1 MFSAPA
7 DCPAE
12 SGPADTDRTFL
23 HSFLCP
29 DEPVMAETSD
39 SRTDIPPT
47 QLPADPGVADRSA
60 KSVLQS
66 RTKPV
71 RRRRRPPAWAVKLAE
86 QIRVAKVFLR
96 TGLPNLFRDRRR
108 EISTVVVSF
117 AVHLLI
123 GLMFAVWMMPD
134 STTDGVLRLLGAVDD
149 AAEQIQ
155 PDDIPQIV
163 QPDSM
168 QDLKVD
174 STMKQ
179 MLSELDRGT
188 QRMNLNSPRP
198 EDLTLPVE
206 NLQDLSE
213 IPVIKGEF
221 GGRSEAGRRA
231 AVKRFGGSAESEKA
245 VNAGLTWLQKV
256 QKQDGSWSFEA
267 VGPAGQGG
275 SLQATPMGATSLA
288 LLTFLGGGHT
298 HEIKGEYQET
308 VTRGLNWLLSKAEV
322 TSSGLDLRGTA
333 QGNSG
338 LYVQGIA
345 TICLCESAALCPGD
359 RALKRA
365 ATSAIRFVER
375 SQDRLGGGW
384 RYTPNQP
391 GDTSVT
397 GWQLMALQS
406 AKANRISVG
415 ADTMQD
421 ARSFLRSVSV
431 ENGAKYAYMPR
442 GGPTDTMTAV
452 GLLCQMYMGW
462 RKDRPEL
469 QAGVEHLAKVGPSR
483 ENMYYNYY
491 ATQVLHH
498 FGGELWDKWNLRMR
512 EQLVTT
518 QLRDGPGAGSWD
530 VTDPH
535 GGGGGRI
542 YQTAL
547 SVLTLEVYY
556 RHLPMYR
563 KLDEATENSAG
574 RQKQ

>member
-1 MFSAPA
+1 
-7 DCPAE
+7 
-12 SGPADTDRTFL
+12 
-23 HSFLCP
+23 
-29 DEPVMAETSD
+29 MAEQSD
-39 SRTDIPPT
+39 SRSNAQPASDTTGASDANGIPAPSHPQPT
-47 QLPADPGVADRSA
+47 RI
-60 KSVLQS
+60 
-66 RTKPV
+66 RHT
-71 RRRRRPPAWAVKLAE
+71 RRRRQPPAWAVSLAARL
-86 QIRVAKVFLR
+86 QSLRHFLR
-96 TGLPNLFRDRRR
+96 HGLPALLKNRRR
-108 EISTVVVSF
+108 EVLTVLVSF
-117 AVHLLI
+117 AAHLVI
-123 GLMFAVWMMPD
+123 GLLFAVWMMPD
-134 STTDGVLRLLGAVDD
+134 AATDGVLRLLGVVDK
-149 AAEQIQ
+149 AADDVQ
-155 PDDIPQIV
+155 PEDIPQIV

-168 QDLKVD
+168 QDLQVD

-198 EDLTLPVE
+198 EDLTLPVDD
-206 NLQDLSE
+206 LQDLTE
-213 IPVIKGEF
+213 IPVMKGEF

-231 AVKRFGGSAESEKA
+231 AVKKFGGSADSERA
-245 VNAGLTWLQKV
+245 VNSGLTWLQKI
-256 QKQDGSWSFEA
+256 QKKDGSWSFEE
-267 VGPAGQGG
+267 VGGAGQGG

-298 HEIKGEYQET
+298 HEIKGQYQET
-308 VTRGLNWLLSKAEV
+308 VTRGLNWLLSKAET

-345 TICLCESAALCPGD
+345 TICLCEAAALAPKD
-359 RALKRA
+359 RTLKRA

-397 GWQLMALQS
+397 GWQIMALQS
-406 AKANRISVG
+406 AKANRISVA

-431 ENGAKYAYMPR
+431 ENGARYAYMPR
-442 GGPTDTMTAV
+442 GGPADTMTAV

-462 RKDRPEL
+462 RRDRPEL
-469 QAGVEHLAKVGPSR
+469 QAGVQHLANVGPSR
-483 ENMYYNYY
+483 ENIYYNYY

-498 FGGELWDKWNLRMR
+498 WGGELWDKWNLRMR

-518 QLRDGPGAGSWD
+518 QIKDGPGVGSWD

-535 GGGGGRI
+535 GSGGGRI

-563 KLDEATENSAG
+563 RLDEAAEKDAKTAKE
-574 RQKQ
+574 